1 MKAEL
6 INYVDHWQD
15 VKDAAMNTIGKESG
29 KYPSSEWKKKILLAE
44 HSPIRL
50 LVFTIRIT
58 DLPYWVSVHLTRH
71 KIGVEHFVSTQR
83 TDRTGVDRD
92 GLRQDALVTHTM
104 VINAQALINIS
115 RKRLCGQAA
124 KETRDAWSM
133 VIAEV
138 GKCEPVLGSVCVPE
152 CCYRGFCPE
161 LSCCGYCLTQDYKH
175 MRHRYFYGGVQD
187 ERID

>member
-1 MKAEL
+1 MRAEL
-6 INYVDHWQD
+6 INYVDHWQE

-71 KIGVEHFVSTQR
+71 KIGIEHFVSTQR

-115 RKRLCGQAA
+115 RKRLCRQAA
-124 KETRDAWSM
+124 METYIAWNEILQTLYD
-133 VIAEV
+133 V
-138 GKCEPVLGSVCVPE
+138 EPELWSVCQPE
-152 CCYRGFCPE
+152 CVYRGFCPE
-161 LSCCGYCLTQDYKH
+161 MRCCGYVLKEDYKNEWH
-175 MRHRYFYGGVQD
+175 EYLYGGVK
-187 ERID
+187 E